1 MLLIYLTYDYPP
13 PAIQIGFTQPTV
25 SHNETRETFSANI
38 RMLQPSNLTFVVRIQ
53 VDTDSD
59 FSIVDPMQCDNE
71 RDVVCVV
78 LGPEESEGTIQ
89 YEVYDDEIPENT
101 EIFELAIITNPAPNP
116 IFICTNTCNQE
127 LQISIFDDD
136 SEFSVT

>member
-1 MLLIYLTYDYPP
+1 MIISPP
-13 PAIQIGFTQPTV
+13 DIQIGFTRPNV
-25 SHNETRETFSANI
+25 SHNETREIFSANI
-38 RMLQPSNLTFVVRIQ
+38 RKLQPSNLTFVVRIQ
-53 VDTDSD
+53 VDTDRLSD
-59 FSIVDPMQCDNE
+59 FSIVDPMHCDDE

-89 YEVYDDEIPENT
+89 YEIYGDEIPENT
-101 EIFELAIITNPAPNP
+101 EMLELAIITNPAPNP
-116 IFICTNTCNQE
+116 IFLCTNSCNQE